1 MNLTGLSQLHENEV
15 LVRAAQSI
23 GGQLTLW
30 VAALLLLAWH
40 EVSLVMMIALSLVM
54 IVPQQRHLFL
64 SVAAAGTV
72 AEMAL
77 ESAGWHWQNH
87 VVQLGVLLLAGIG
100 GLYVAFLMV
109 KHFQQWPAFA
119 RRFPIVTLHAGIW
132 LAILLSTLPMLGV
145 LIMVPFLTW
154 RLSYMLALGRR
165 GKMADSRFRD
175 HLFYLVPVFGG
186 SLTPY
191 GKGLDFLSRH
201 EAVDPECFARSQLAG
216 IKLLLLAMLWIFVLE
231 FMDASLFGN
240 STRHFAGW
248 PGDWSLG
255 LPRLTEYLQSGVFPA
270 WYQGWAI
277 VYLELI
283 RATLRVAITGHVIVG
298 CLRLLGFNV
307 FRNTYK
313 PLLSE
318 SIVEFWNRYYY
329 YFKELLVDF
338 FFYPAYLRL
347 RSLGPRAR
355 MLAAVFSAAFLGNMY
370 HHILARPET
379 VLQLDLAGFWAA
391 WGPRFVYCFLLAF
404 GIWISMLRQ
413 QKQRLLG
420 TEAGFPLRL
429 RRIAGVWTF
438 YGIIHIWNTNAEGA
452 GIVECLAFFLSLFGI

>member
-1 MNLTGLSQLHENEV
+1 
-15 LVRAAQSI
+15 VRTAQSI
-23 GGQLTLW
+23 GGRLTLW
-30 VAALLLLAWH
+30 AAALLLLAWH

-54 IVPQQRHLFL
+54 IVPQQRHLLL

-87 VVQLGVLLLAGIG
+87 AVQLGVLLLAGIG
-100 GLYVAFLMV
+100 GLYVAFLMA

-119 RRFPIVTLHAGIW
+119 RRFPILTLHAAIW

-175 HLFYLVPVFGG
+175 HLFYLVPVYGG

-191 GKGLDFLSRH
+191 GKGLDFLSRN
-201 EAVDPECFARSQLAG
+201 EAVNPECFARSQLAG
-216 IKLLLLAMLWIFVLE
+216 IKLLLLALLWIFVLE

-240 STRHFAGW
+240 STNHFAGW
-248 PGDWSLG
+248 PRDWTVG
-255 LPRLTEYLQSGVFPA
+255 LPRLAERLQSGVFPA
-270 WYQGWAI
+270 WYQGWAL

-283 RATLRVAITGHVIVG
+283 LTTLRVAITGHVIVG

-329 YFKELLVDF
+329 YFKELLVEF
-338 FFYPAYLRL
+338 FFYPTYLKYFKTRPRL
-347 RSLGPRAR
+347 RMFMAT
-355 MLAAVFSAAFLGNMY
+355 MAAAGLGNMLY
-370 HHILARPET
+370 HFFRDIHIIMEL
-379 VLQLDLAGFWAA
+379 
-391 WGPRFVYCFLLAF
+391 
-404 GIWISMLRQ
+404 GIWGALKAFQ
-413 QKQRLLG
+413 VYVFYGVLLG
-420 TEAGFPLRL
+420 TAIGLSQLRNQNRKQSTHWFRTYITAPVTVLGFYCISHIFGLPYPGYGLDVYFQFL
-429 RRIAGVWTF
+429 MNMINVGV
-438 YGIIHIWNTNAEGA
+438 E
-452 GIVECLAFFLSLFGI
+452 